1 MLTDITGKILPRG
14 WMLEHLLR
22 DKRGIT
28 GNLQHLCPDAASGI
42 FEDKKVKDEI
52 DGCWSSWWPGETEGN
67 WRDALT
73 RLAFALDDKELMQDA
88 REYVDRI
95 LRCQEAD
102 GYMGIFLPNE
112 RFGNGPRSGELWTQS
127 RLMTCLLT
135 YYRHTRE
142 KRVLTALEKLCDLV
156 VRQYGPLAEGRSLYR
171 VPDEDGS
178 KTHSLMIIEP
188 ILSLYHQLKKP
199 EYLAF

>member
-142 KRVLTALEKLCDLV
+142 KRVLTALEKLCV
-156 VRQYGPLAEGRSLYR
+156 
-171 VPDEDGS
+171 
-178 KTHSLMIIEP
+178 
-188 ILSLYHQLKKP
+188 
-199 EYLAF
+199 

>member
-1 MLTDITGKILPRG
+1 
-14 WMLEHLLR
+14 
-22 DKRGIT
+22 
-28 GNLQHLCPDAASGI
+28 
-42 FEDKKVKDEI
+42 
-52 DGCWSSWWPGETEGN
+52 
-67 WRDALT
+67 
-73 RLAFALDDKELMQDA
+73 
-88 REYVDRI
+88 
-95 LRCQEAD
+95 
-102 GYMGIFLPNE
+102 MGIFLPNE

-156 VRQYGPLAEGRSLYR
+156 VRQYGPLAQGRSLYR

-199 EYLAF
+199 EYLAFCEFLYEDYSLYAADAKFPCYDLARDKASTPRRPSWAMEPTPASSCASPCCSTGKPAKRTITPFSSAPLTR